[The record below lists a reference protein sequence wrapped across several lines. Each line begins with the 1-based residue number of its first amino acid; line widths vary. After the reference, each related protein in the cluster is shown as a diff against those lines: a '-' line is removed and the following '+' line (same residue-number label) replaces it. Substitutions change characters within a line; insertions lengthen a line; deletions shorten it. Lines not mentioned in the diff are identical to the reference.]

1 MGGCTLE
8 VGRVFLMGNHGA
20 GDLNDIQRMQGVL
33 RSKLL
38 SQELSDGKGRHGKK
52 NLPT

>member
-1 MGGCTLE
+1 ME
-8 VGRVFLMGNHGA
+8 VGRVFLMGNQGA

-33 RSKLL
+33 MSKLL